1 MSLAQFIP
9 AVWSARLLA
18 NLEKTLVYGQAPVVN
33 KDYEG
38 EVSEY
43 GDRVY
48 VHGIGEITVADYIRD
63 TTTVTYEL
71 LDDSRIE
78 LVIDRS
84 KFFAFRVDDLDLAQ
98 QKPKVIDAASQKA
111 TRTLGGVAD
120 QYLAGFYT
128 AAGLTLDASAA
139 GGAAGASIQIT
150 ATNVYEYLV
159 RASVMM
165 DEANVPAEGRYMIV
179 PPWVAGLMLQND
191 KFITKAEPQGT
202 VLNGQIARVAGF
214 SVLKSNNVPQTGTTT
229 VVHHITAGHGSA
241 ISYAEQIAKTEGLR
255 LQDSFSDAVRGLHLY
270 GAKVMQPNALLHLLA
285 TR

>member
-1 MSLAQFIP
+1 MSLARFIP
-9 AVWSARLLA
+9 TVWSARLLA
-18 NLEKTLVYGQAPVVN
+18 NLEKTLVYGQPGIVN
-33 KDYEG
+33 RDYEG
-38 EVSEY
+38 EISEY

-48 VHGIGEITVADYIRD
+48 VHGIGEISVSDYTRD

-71 LDDSRIE
+71 LDDSRVE

-84 KFFAFRVDDLDLAQ
+84 KYFAFRVDDLDKAQ

-111 TRTLGGVAD
+111 TRTLGDVAD

-128 AAGLTLDASAA
+128 SAGLTLDN
-139 GGAAGASIQIT
+139 AGASIQLT
-150 ATNVYEYLV
+150 ADNVYGYLV
-159 RASVMM
+159 QASVMM
-165 DEANVPAEGRYMIV
+165 DEANVPAEGRYMVV
-179 PPWVAGLMLQND
+179 PPWVAGLMLMNE

-214 SVLKSNNVPQTGTTT
+214 SILKSNNVPVTGTTT
-229 VVHHITAGHGSA
+229 QVSHITAGHSSA

-285 TR
+285 TK